1 MYSVQELEAVL
12 RRAPADFELIRQEA
26 PILSAADAAPY
37 YDVRKAAPTF
47 ILQTEGGLIACTLS
61 ANRGRMDFEA
71 MKERFGFAKLKMADR
86 KKVLRETGY
95 EVGTIPLVGHGLDCI
110 FDDAL
115 LEYDYVYGGTGD
127 ALVTLKIAPGDVKAL
142 NRIIGVL

>member
-1 MYSVQELEAVL
+1 MYSVQELETIL
-12 RRAPADFELIRQEA
+12 REAGADFALIRQDV

-47 ILQTEGGLIACTLS
+47 ILQTERGLIACTLS

-71 MKERFGFAKLKMADR
+71 MRRRFGFARLKMADR

-95 EVGTIPLVGHGLDCI
+95 EVGTIPLVGHGLDCV

-142 NRIIGVL
+142 NRVVGTL